1 MPALQ
6 APGKKYCK
14 NDVSWIAKE
23 RLRKM
28 ICLQGSSLL
37 PIFASN
43 GNLMLQRCRKPLSST
58 KPDY

>member
-6 APGKKYCK
+6 APGEKYCK

-28 ICLQGSSLL
+28 ICLQGSSHL
-37 PIFASN
+37 PMFASI
-43 GNLMLQRCRKPLSST
+43 GNLML
-58 KPDY
+58 